1 MKVTRKSARAL
12 QALVIFVAIALV
24 ATAIPAVVYSNLPV
38 AEAAAASVSTEAD
51 LRARLADA
59 DTTEIT
65 LTADINLT
73 GYGATYHNAPRFTV
87 PAGKTVELNLNGHSI
102 LWQEIHSGVG
112 TGGGRGILAS
122 GNNDISNSGGYK
134 YILID
139 NAGTLNIT
147 GSGTLGIDFQ
157 VTGITNDRNG
167 SYNSS
172 KYMHYAGVLTVI
184 RNSGTLTIGSNVN
197 VNANLVYEVDST
209 NRSAGDI
216 YVTLN
221 GVYQTAGVVN
231 ASGNFT
237 INIRTRPNY
246 CDTLGY
252 RSPGA
257 GFSFAYGI
265 YALGGVVN
273 YNGASGKA
281 IDIDVYTCLM
291 ASGGAATAYENCCL
305 QLAAVG
311 IFTSSPDSQ
320 IIGANIDC
328 HIEYGDDYTD
338 NLSST
343 NPIGKSV
350 NNATAVGVQYSCSEP
365 PVVGSGTNITTSTQ
379 VLANTQGDGSITKTT
394 KPVNQTAED
403 PMNFMDLNGKTMP
416 SYWGIDNNDSA
427 PNMQTDQSETTTNN
441 QYKDE
446 SGNIW
451 TPSETDSALTGG
463 IPPAQTNTYHKIMV
477 AYRFYDTA
485 HQLTN
490 YYIASGDTDMST
502 AITLQNVNNGRITL
516 ANNTSFT
523 YTGGG
528 APKNEYFYNLSAITY
543 NQVTNS
549 GVATDW
555 YTTTGGGMTIA
566 RNIDGEIQTVNP
578 TVNVSAGQTTLIFV
592 DYEAIPTDT
601 LRVNLNNAS
610 ALDMPVTEVEVEYT
624 GTNLAFGSDI
634 LVHVYKCNSADDDPT
649 AMYPYSNDIEVTD
662 RFANI
667 GSGSTSASFE
677 VYNTS
682 GQLVQTNTL
691 PSQPGTYTVKLILGG
706 ETTYNSNPASAM
718 NFGATTFDFT
728 LIIRPRNVTIRQTG
742 VPELTYGQRLS
753 ALRSTDLAQYFE
765 IDTGVPGLTAS
776 GTFEWV
782 TPDVMPEVGERTYQL
797 RWTNSQ
803 GLFETVVIDSVRVKV
818 NGAPLTVTAKP
829 KTVVYGEELT
839 LTADDF
845 IFSGL
850 ADVPG
855 EAEAVFELIKNSVL
869 VDGATYVPGQ
879 FNAGTHSYV
888 LSTSAAGS
896 YTITNIAGELTISR
910 ASLTLTAPAV
920 TKEYD
925 GTNTVDIPFDASCVI
940 AGLYDVYGADG
951 VFVNTYT
958 GATLANGGAVG
969 STTASVQI
977 SRFTLGG
984 VKANNYTVGAVT
996 NATSIPVNVTKANP
1010 LVDALVLENA
1020 SITYDPT
1027 KTLSQF
1033 ETLTPDTE
1041 NGVIKV
1047 VAAGDR
1053 LADGRAATP
1062 GKWVWKNDIKPTVNQ
1077 SEYVAQ
1083 FVPDDSNYG
1092 NVEQTMNVRVSPLT
1106 ITVGVTMTDVFYGD
1120 DQPAGSYVFSGFPA
1134 GSPERINFS
1143 GGQLNAV
1150 GFSLSGNVYYA
1161 CAYDPTS
1168 TDNKD
1173 AGTYPITLTSTLTA
1187 DNYRFV
1193 ADESCT
1199 LTVKPKDLI
1208 ITPATKNI
1216 TYGTSLQQT
1225 DFSLT
1230 ITGFVSGDETL
1241 QAELNPVYA
1250 YDVSATTPVGEYLL
1264 TVSFANELPNYN
1276 FVINEGKIVISKAV
1290 VTVQANDI
1298 EVPYGGT
1305 PNYTYTYNGFKG
1317 SDGAEV
1323 IDGAPILSSNYSI
1336 SSAAGETFAI
1346 AVNVNNMSAQNYAFV
1361 ASDRIAMLTVLPGSV
1376 TITVKPT
1383 FEVENGRTLAD
1394 AVISTEGTAVDTNGT
1409 TVEGT
1414 FRIDNRDA
1422 VLEYKNNGNIGN
1434 IVAVTFYPT
1443 NPNYGTVSTTA
1454 KVEVLPRAISGQP
1467 AITGTLMSGET
1478 ITLDISTLDPSNR
1491 DYYDPT
1497 SIVWSV
1503 GGVPKAT
1510 GSWTLVLDDSDIGKT
1525 VTVSVS
1531 PYSDS
1536 GFSGT
1541 ATYTTTIR
1549 VSEGLTV
1556 PGLDEL
1562 IIQQD
1567 TIEVTYDKQAHRF
1580 VVNKADQSI
1589 GDVTVR
1595 YNGSTTAPTAAG
1607 TYVVTVDIGSS
1618 ALWAPVSGLRVG
1630 TLVINPRPITV
1641 VFTAADKTYDGK
1653 TNATISD
1660 FDASQGIISGDN
1672 VSVNR
1677 SVASFEFVD
1686 ANAGDGIEV
1695 VMRYAYLE
1703 GTARDN
1709 YVISQ
1714 DAVYANI
1721 YQKEI
1726 TAVAYATAQDY
1737 NENSYTV
1744 NEITFGS
1751 PTGVL
1756 AADRNGITL
1765 NATTGTMGNNA
1776 AGSQDV
1782 TYIEYNGV
1790 LTGSKAGNY
1799 VFTASNESTLK
1810 VTIRQITDPNLEY
1823 PGQIEISYN
1832 SLQRLDD
1839 LSGELPYGW
1848 SWNDPT
1854 IVPTVRVK
1862 MYDATY
1868 TPSNPSYKTETYQV
1882 VINVSPVDVT
1892 VIPDSHSIEYGSAVP
1907 NLTYT
1912 VEGFTGDDD
1921 VTDCSGMIIIQTNY
1935 QQGNDIT
1942 GAVPYRVWVSSSTI
1956 SNPNYNFNLRT
1967 EGQIEVTRRAY
1978 TVTPSAEDV
1987 VYDPNNYDVP
1997 VTFTGSGAYVDPNAG
2012 EDDVSLSYTETIGT
2026 LSNNDAGSRTVTY
2039 TLPTLQG
2046 AKAGNYELRV
2056 SGAAVRINVLK
2067 ADPIVVWP
2075 TSAEVVYGQRF
2086 DTAVFEGGSGE
2097 GTFMFVDSSRVA
2109 SSLDSAYYEVRF
2121 TPTNSN
2127 NYNSLTNTVLLRVTH
2142 ADLNM
2147 SVSISGTLYEGQ
2159 TLTAAISG
2167 VPQDALQ
2174 YLHYAWYRVAE
2185 NGTAVLVSD
2194 ASTYELGASDIGYY
2208 IRLEVSADPTAPYS
2222 GEASFTTVRTIEEE
2236 QLTFWERLMKWWYAI
2251 LAAIQSLFDLTFVI
2265 G

>member
-38 AEAAAASVSTEAD
+38 AEAAAATVYNESD
-51 LRARLADA
+51 LRTRLADA

-65 LTADINLT
+65 LGGNITVDVTNA
-73 GYGATYHNAPRFTV
+73 GSFAYGLSKNENPIFTV
-87 PAGKTVELNLNGHSI
+87 PAGKSVTLNMNGHSI
-102 LWQEIHSGVG
+102 TWSFEQDNQVDL
-112 TGGGRGILAS
+112 LAS
-122 GNNDISNSGGYK
+122 NTHSQGNYVMDGNQEGGFHW
-134 YILID
+134 ILLD
-139 NAGTLNIT
+139 NRGTLNIT
-147 GSGTLGIDFQ
+147 GSGSLSTTMFTDN
-157 VTGITNDRNG
+157 VTAQGS
-167 SYNSS
+167 SYNNR
-172 KYMHYAGVLTVI
+172 AGALCTI
-184 RNSGTLTIGSNVN
+184 RNSGDLTISNNVSVNTRFGYSIEENNNKGTTVYMTGIGIYQTGGS
-197 VNANLVYEVDST
+197 LVYGGSINTYVWSQAAYT
-209 NRSAGDI
+209 GYIFGKQSAG
-216 YVTLN
+216 
-221 GVYQTAGVVN
+221 
-231 ASGNFT
+231 
-237 INIRTRPNY
+237 
-246 CDTLGY
+246 
-252 RSPGA
+252 
-257 GFSFAYGI
+257 SFATAYGI
-265 YALGGVVN
+265 YAAAGTVDYVAGSGNRIDVFS
-273 YNGASGKA
+273 YAGFNGASGEP
-281 IDIDVYTCLM
+281 T
-291 ASGGAATAYENCCL
+291 NNCL
-305 QLAAVG
+305 QALSVG
-311 IFTSSPDSQ
+311 IYTTSSESS
-320 IIGANIDC
+320 IIGATIDC
-328 HIEYGDDYTD
+328 RTTYDDDDDGDSGGNGVLED
-338 NLSST
+338 NTSIA
-343 NPIGKSV
+343 N
-350 NNATAVGVQYSCSEP
+350 AVGVMYSGNVTP
-365 PVVGSGTNITTSTQ
+365 TIGSGTNITTSCGVYNDNGWSGAYPPEYERPVSQASQPPLNLFDPQGIGSEAWHTWH
-379 VLANTQGDGSITKTT
+379 ANTSGDPT
-394 KPVNQTAED
+394 
-403 PMNFMDLNGKTMP
+403 
-416 SYWGIDNNDSA
+416 
-427 PNMQTDQSETTTNN
+427 SETSY
-441 QYKDE
+441 QDE
-446 SGNIW
+446 AGNIW
-451 TPSETDSALTGG
+451 TPSLTDTSLNGG
-463 IPPAQTNTYHKIMV
+463 IPSSQTSAYHKVLV
-477 AYRFYDTA
+477 AYRFYNTE
-485 HQLTN
+485 HQLES
-490 YYIASGDTDMST
+490 YVIANGDSDMAN
-502 AITLQNVNNGRITL
+502 AITLQNVSNGRVNLSSYST
-516 ANNTSFT
+516 FT
-523 YTGGG
+523 YAGGG

-718 NFGATTFDFT
+718 NFGAATFDFT
-728 LIIRPRNVTIRQTG
+728 LIIRPRNVTITQTG

-879 FNAGTHSYV
+879 FNAGTHSYA

-896 YTITNIAGELTISR
+896 YTITNKAGELTISR

-1092 NVEQTMNVRVSPLT
+1092 NVEQTVTVRVSPLT

-1134 GSPERINFS
+1134 DSPERINFS

-1193 ADESCT
+1193 ADTSCT

-1216 TYGTSLQQT
+1216 TYGTSLQQS

-1250 YDVSATTPVGEYLL
+1250 YDVSATTPVGEYPL

-1276 FVINEGKIVISKAV
+1276 FVINEGKIVVSKAV
-1290 VTVQANDI
+1290 VTVQADDI
-1298 EVPYGGT
+1298 EVRYGGT
-1305 PNYTYTYNGFKG
+1305 PDYTYTYNGFKG
-1317 SDGAEV
+1317 SDGAHV
-1323 IDGAPILSSNYSI
+1323 ADIVTGAPILSSNYSI

-1346 AVNVNNMSAQNYAFV
+1346 AVNVNNMSARNYAFV

-1376 TITVKPT
+1376 YITAKPT
-1383 FEVENGRTLAD
+1383 YTVENGRTLAD
-1394 AVISTEGTAVDTNGT
+1394 AVIATEGTAVDTNGT

-1434 IVAVTFYPT
+1434 TVAVTFYPA

-1454 KVEVLPRAISGQP
+1454 DVEVLPRAISGQP

-1503 GGVPKAT
+1503 GGVQKAT

-1549 VSEGLTV
+1549 VSEGLSV

-1562 IIQQD
+1562 LIQQD

-1580 VVNKADQSI
+1580 VVNKEDQSI

-1630 TLVINPRPITV
+1630 TLTINPRPITV

-1677 SVASFEFVD
+1677 SVASFDFVD

-1721 YQKEI
+1721 YPKEI

-1737 NENSYTV
+1737 EENNYTV
-1744 NEITFGS
+1744 HEITFGN

-1756 AADRNGITL
+1756 AADRNNVTL
-1765 NATTGTMGNNA
+1765 NPTTGTMGNNA

-1823 PGQIEISYN
+1823 PKQIEISYN
-1832 SLQRLDD
+1832 SLLRLDD

-1882 VINVSPVDVT
+1882 VINVLPVDVT

-1935 QQGNDIT
+1935 QQGNDVT

-2012 EDDVSLSYTETIGT
+2012 EDDVYLSYTETIGT

-2236 QLTFWERLMKWWYAI
+2236 QLTFWQRLMKWWYAI
-2251 LAAIQSLFDLTFVI
+2251 LAAIQSLFDITISI